1 MLKTALLLVNFMIA
15 MALLL
20 SLWRLI
26 QGPSLADRILALDT
40 LYINSI
46 ALIILLGMYMG
57 SPLYFEAALLI
68 ALLGFVSTAAL
79 CKYLLRG
86 ICAFMRP
93 LKQPPWVWVAY

>member
-1 MLKTALLLVNFMIA
+1 MLDTALLLVSFMIA
-15 MALLL
+15 LALLL
-20 SLWRLI
+20 SLWRLLE
-26 QGPSLADRILALDT
+26 GPSLPDRILALDT

-46 ALIILLGMYMG
+46 ALIISLGMYMG

-86 ICAFMRP
+86 DIIE
-93 LKQPPWVWVAY
+93 